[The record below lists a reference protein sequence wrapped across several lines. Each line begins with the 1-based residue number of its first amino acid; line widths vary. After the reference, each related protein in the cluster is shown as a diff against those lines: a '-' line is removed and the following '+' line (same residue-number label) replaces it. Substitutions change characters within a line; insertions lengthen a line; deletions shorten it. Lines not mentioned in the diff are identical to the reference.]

1 MDFSNG
7 PVVAWTT
14 ALLSHP
20 ARDAWILALQKNIC
34 YLLNLSHPARD
45 AWILAANYSS
55 GVPQI
60 EVASRKGCVDLS
72 IKYDFINFEFDSRI
86 PQGMRGF
93 ENM

>member
-1 MDFSNG
+1 M
-7 PVVAWTT
+7 
-14 ALLSHP
+14 
-20 ARDAWILALQKNIC
+20 R
-34 YLLNLSHPARD
+34 SHPARD

-60 EVASRKGCVDLS
+60 EVASRKGCVDFSNIPDPESIINIVASRKGCVDLS

-93 ENM
+93 ELFVVAICAFV

>member
-1 MDFSNG
+1 MDFSIHK
-7 PVVAWTT
+7 
-14 ALLSHP
+14 LLFTD
-20 ARDAWILALQKNIC
+20 RD
-34 YLLNLSHPARD
+34 YLSHPARD

-60 EVASRKGCVDLS
+60 EVASRTGCVDLS